1 MAEPDDDFDLLARWK
16 SGDKVAGNL
25 LVDRHFSS
33 VYRFFR
39 SKIDN
44 DVEDLA
50 QRTFLASLERYDKIR
65 QGTFRAYLLGIARH
79 LLFHQYR
86 HKRTHGKLED
96 FLEVSAEDLQ
106 GTPSQLGAVH
116 EEKKLL
122 LAGLRSIPIDFQI
135 CVELH
140 YWEGMGVADIAAVLG
155 VQPGTVKSRL
165 FRARQMLRE
174 RIEAMHESDHLI
186 RSTVDN
192 LDQWAGALQRDFGRD
207 DGDGSA
213 EPT

>member
-1 MAEPDDDFDLLARWK
+1 MSDDFELLKRWK
-16 SGDKVAGNL
+16 DGDKAAGNEL
-25 LVDRHFSS
+25 IDRHFSS

-44 DVEDLA
+44 DVDDLT
-50 QRTFLASLERYDKIR
+50 QRTFLASLEGLDRIKD
-65 QGTFRAYLLGIARH
+65 GTFRAYLLGIARH

-86 HKRTHGKLED
+86 SKRTHGKLED
-96 FLEVSAEDLQ
+96 FLEFSVEDLM
-106 GTPSQLGAVH
+106 GTPSQLRAVH

-122 LAGLRSIPIDFQI
+122 LEGLRSIPIDFQI

-165 FRARQMLRE
+165 FRARQMLRD
-174 RIEAMHESDHLI
+174 RIEGMHVSDQLI
-186 RSTVDN
+186 RSTVDD
-192 LDQWAGALQRDFGRD
+192 LERWAAALQKDFGRD
-207 DGDGSA
+207 DGSPA
-213 EPT
+213 